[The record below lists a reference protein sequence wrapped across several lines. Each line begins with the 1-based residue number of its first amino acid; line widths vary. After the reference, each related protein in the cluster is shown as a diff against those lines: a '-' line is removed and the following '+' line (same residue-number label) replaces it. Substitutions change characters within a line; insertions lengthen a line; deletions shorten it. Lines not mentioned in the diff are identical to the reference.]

1 LVIKAVIYVVVYPG
15 IFVLRAGKTLR
26 FYARSLPAN
35 GKELKGFAHV
45 AAYFLSGGAFAF
57 FPGSWLI
64 CEAITFLPPGGRFV
78 AAFSPKS
85 VFMAAKIISILGS
98 TGSIGCN
105 TLKVIEFLREPE
117 FRVIALGA
125 GENIG
130 KLAEQVA
137 RFQPELVSV
146 KNQDCAE
153 KLLAALFELDA
164 KPPRIELGEAGLIA
178 VATHERAETVVSAT
192 VGAVGFVPTLRAIEA
207 GKRIA
212 LANKET
218 LVMAGE
224 LMTAAA
230 ARSGAEILP
239 VDSEHNALHQ
249 CLRGEKKAEVKRL
262 ILTASGGPF
271 RTKTKEEIAAAT
283 VTQALNH
290 PTWNMG
296 DKITIDSATLMNKG
310 LEVIEARW
318 LFGFGA
324 EQIDVVVHP
333 QSIMH
338 SMVELTDGSVIAQ
351 MGVTDMKHAIQYAL
365 TYPERKPNCTPPLD
379 IARLSQLTF
388 EEPDLARFPC
398 LELAYR
404 ALKAGG
410 TMPVALN
417 AANEVAVEA
426 FLKGRIK
433 LNQIAQVIE
442 SVLNDH
448 QPVAAGDLEAILA
461 ADTGARAKANE
472 FFAAQSVPVGART
485 ARPQDRGAV

>member
-1 LVIKAVIYVVVYPG
+1 MAIK
-15 IFVLRAGKTLR
+15 
-26 FYARSLPAN
+26 S
-35 GKELKGFAHV
+35 
-45 AAYFLSGGAFAF
+45 
-57 FPGSWLI
+57 
-64 CEAITFLPPGGRFV
+64 
-78 AAFSPKS
+78 
-85 VFMAAKIISILGS
+85 ISILGS

-105 TLKVIEFLREPE
+105 TLKVVEFLRDPE
-117 FRVIALGA
+117 FRVVALGA

-130 KLAEQVA
+130 KLAEQTA
-137 RFQPELVSV
+137 RFQPDLVSV
-146 KNQDCAE
+146 KNEECAE
-153 KLLAALFELDA
+153 KLLSALYGLNA
-164 KPPRIELGEAGLIA
+164 KPPRIELGEKGLIA
-178 VATHERAETVVSAT
+178 VATHKDAETVVSAT

-230 ARSGAEILP
+230 AKSGAEILP

-249 CLRGEKKAEVKRL
+249 CLRGEKRTDVKRL

-271 RTKTKEEIAAAT
+271 RTKTKEEFAAAT
-283 VTQALNH
+283 VTEALNH

-310 LEVIEARW
+310 LEVIEAFW

-333 QSIMH
+333 QSVVH
-338 SMVELTDGSVIAQ
+338 SMVELMDGSVIAQ

-365 TYPERKPNCTPPLD
+365 TYPERKPNCMPPLD
-379 IARLSQLTF
+379 IAKLSQLTF
-388 EEPDLARFPC
+388 EEPDLERFRC
-398 LELAYR
+398 LGLAYR

-417 AANEVAVEA
+417 AANEIAVGA
-426 FLKGRIK
+426 FLNGK
-433 LNQIAQVIE
+433 LKLDDIAVIIE
-442 SVLNDH
+442 TVISEHLTEYSPTLEKV
-448 QPVAAGDLEAILA
+448 LEADRA
-461 ADTGARAKANE
+461 ARVFAQEKIALKALP
-472 FFAAQSVPVGART
+472 ASR
-485 ARPQDRGAV
+485 